1 MSRISEFHD
10 EKLNSVNFG
19 ISYILGDSFN
29 KMASASDVTSP
40 LSNSKSFQDIE
51 ALAGTDGN
59 NSLEPYDI
67 LSFFLKSLSENLFH
81 NRGVGAGWAG

>member
-67 LSFFLKSLSENLFH
+67 LSFFLKILSKNLF
-81 NRGVGAGWAG
+81 NS

>member
-40 LSNSKSFQDIE
+40 LSNSKSFQDIG
-51 ALAGTDGN
+51 AIPGTDGN
-59 NSLEPYDI
+59 NILEP
-67 LSFFLKSLSENLFH
+67 
-81 NRGVGAGWAG
+81 